1 MAKIGASAMRLAA
14 MKTLQHLETSRG
26 WARVTLQEGELHPG
40 DTPVQAD
47 YEAHH
52 KFSSVINNHVASA
65 QLSIDDIVGE
75 EKILKAPPTVPPGH
89 RLIVLD
95 PLDGSTQWMMI
106 RTGHCVS
113 ALMLLADETGRLR
126 VESAVVVNPVHAF
139 TLVNN
144 VLTMGPTN
152 GTSDDDIVL
161 TSCLPDTL
169 GEPSLAITGF
179 KSKDRGSFRALLAE
193 LDGWGFL
200 SIGGN
205 PVTPYV
211 IAGSLSAC
219 VTWRP
224 QYTWD
229 AVGILMATYTD
240 AVVGN
245 LDGDR
250 VTGPAFATAFNDIVM
265 TQDARVIPPMIVAKD
280 LERFEAVVAA
290 MERARDRFG
299 HRFGSGMEDEL
310 I

>member
-1 MAKIGASAMRLAA
+1 MRLAA

-26 WARVTLQEGELHPG
+26 WARVVLQEGELHPG
-40 DTPVQAD
+40 DTPVEAD
-47 YEAHH
+47 YDAHH
-52 KFSSVINNHVASA
+52 KFASVMNNHVASA
-65 QLSIDDIVGE
+65 QLAVEHIVGE
-75 EKILKAPPTVPPGH
+75 EKILKSPPTVAPGS
-89 RLIVLD
+89 RIIVLD

-113 ALMLLADETGRLR
+113 ALMLLADDTGSLS

-144 VLTMGPTN
+144 SLMMGPTN
-152 GTSDDDIVL
+152 GSSDGDIVL

-169 GEPSLAITGF
+169 EEPSLAITGF
-179 KSKDRGSFRALLAE
+179 KSKDRGSFSTLIGE
-193 LDGWGFL
+193 LPGWSCL

-250 VTGPAFATAFNDIVM
+250 VTGPAFAKVFNDVVM

-280 LERFEAVVAA
+280 LERFEAVVLA
-290 MERARDRFG
+290 MERARQKFGPRFG
-299 HRFGSGMEDEL
+299 TGMELDL
-310 I
+310 NSPPQRGDA